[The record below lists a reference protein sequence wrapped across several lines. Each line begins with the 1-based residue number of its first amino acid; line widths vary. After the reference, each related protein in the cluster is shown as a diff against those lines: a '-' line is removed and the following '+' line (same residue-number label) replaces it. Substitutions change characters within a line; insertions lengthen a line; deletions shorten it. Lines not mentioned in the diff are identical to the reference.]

1 MLQSEA
7 KTEKPWPLVTR
18 RTGNKIEIVKD
29 VVMPDQ
35 PIPNLPTDL
44 AETYRRVWS
53 HPAYRNYAP
62 GERSVDGMI
71 AELSPRVGASFI
83 DFGCGTG
90 RPAQE
95 LAKRGYRVLAVDFA
109 DNCLDNMVD
118 VPFLVA
124 DLTKLPGLSAQ
135 FGYCTD
141 VMEHIEPERVGD
153 VLAGIARCVRGAVY
167 FAISTVDDA
176 FGPALEG
183 KQLHLTVRKATWW
196 TEKMAAY
203 WPIIDIVAT
212 SDIEC
217 HIVARKYPKGFL
229 ENAEG
234 LVNTACNTSV
244 DIILDHV
251 KTNAHRADVKWLCEC
266 EAHDRHAVLVGGGPS
281 LKNHLAEIKR
291 RQDDPNSKQ
300 DIVALNGAAKFLL
313 QNGITPDYLLMVDPR
328 ERNLDFVRTL
338 QRPRAFLIA
347 AQCHP
352 KVFDHLAG
360 EDVMTFL
367 MYLPEIDARKNE
379 LLPKGTRC
387 TPVIGPTS
395 AGLTAMSVMVAAGYR
410 SLHLYGYD
418 SSDEESAAHAY
429 LQELSSAESKRL
441 AVNRLGKT
449 YSCSYAMYEQAT
461 TFPEFARMI
470 ADFGAT
476 ITVHGS
482 GLLPDIA
489 REMAANQGE

>member
-1 MLQSEA
+1 MLDVL
-7 KTEKPWPLVTR
+7 KVTEHEP
-18 RTGNKIEIVKD
+18 
-29 VVMPDQ
+29 
-35 PIPNLPTDL
+35 DL
-44 AETYRRVWS
+44 AATYRRVWS
-53 HPAYRNYAP
+53 HSAYRNYAP

-71 AELSPRVGASFI
+71 ADLAPRVGASFI

-95 LAKRGYRVLAVDFA
+95 LAKRGYRVLALDFA

-118 VPFLVA
+118 VPFLLA
-124 DLTKLPGLSAQ
+124 DLTKLPPVSAQ

-167 FAISTVDDA
+167 FAISTVPDN

-183 KQLHLTVRKATWW
+183 KQLHLTIRPAVWW
-196 TEKMAAY
+196 MKMLRDY
-203 WPIIDIVAT
+203 WPIVDVVAE

-244 DIILDHV
+244 DVILGHV
-251 KTNAHRADVKWLCEC
+251 KTNAHRSDVKWLCEC

-313 QNGITPDYLLMVDPR
+313 QNDVVPDYLLMVDPR
-328 ERNLDFVRTL
+328 ERNLDFVQCVRL
-338 QRPRAFLIA
+338 GERMPVARAFLIA

-352 KVFDHLAG
+352 KVFDELAG
-360 EDVMTFL
+360 GDVMTFL
-367 MYLPEIDARKNE
+367 MYLPEIDARKHE

-387 TPVIGPTS
+387 TPVMGPTS

-418 SSDEESAAHAY
+418 SSDEEGAAHAY
-429 LQELSSAESKRL
+429 AQDLSDAESKRL
-441 AVNRLGKT
+441 AVYRLGKT
-449 YSCSYAMYEQAT
+449 YSCSYAMYEQAD

-476 ITVHGS
+476 ITVHGT

-489 REMAANQGE
+489 REMAANQQGE

>member
-1 MLQSEA
+1 MRNAAVLERTKAGAIPPS
-7 KTEKPWPLVTR
+7 PL
-18 RTGNKIEIVKD
+18 
-29 VVMPDQ
+29 
-35 PIPNLPTDL
+35 DL

-53 HPAYRNYAP
+53 HPSYRNYAP
-62 GERSVDGMI
+62 GERSIDGMI
-71 AELSPRVGASFI
+71 AELGPRLGASFI

-95 LAKRGYRVLAVDFA
+95 IARRGYHVLAVDFA

-124 DLTKLPGLSAQ
+124 DLTALPMLSAQ

-141 VMEHIEPERVGD
+141 VMEHIEPERVDD

-167 FAISTVDDA
+167 FAISTVKDS

-183 KQLHLTVRKATWW
+183 KQLHLTIERAAWW
-196 TEKMAAY
+196 KSRLHSH
-203 WPIIDIVAT
+203 WPIVDVV
-212 SDIEC
+212 SESEIEC
-217 HIVARKYPKGFL
+217 HLVARKYPKGFL

-244 DIILDHV
+244 DVILEHV
-251 KTNAHRADVKWLCEC
+251 KINAHRSDVKWLCEC

-281 LKNHLAEIKR
+281 LKNHLGEIRR
-291 RQDDPNSKQ
+291 RQEDPNSKQ
-300 DIVALNGAAKFLL
+300 DIVALNGAANFLMA
-313 QNGITPDYLLMVDPR
+313 NGIVPDYLLMVDPR
-328 ERNLDFVRTL
+328 ERNIEFLKNAA
-338 QRPRAFLIA
+338 QCHPARAFLIA

-352 KVFDHLAG
+352 DVFDRLAG
-360 EDVMTFL
+360 KDVMTFL
-367 MYLPEIDARKNE
+367 MYLPEIDVRKHE

-387 TPVIGPTS
+387 TPVVGPTS

-410 SLHLYGYD
+410 HLHLYGYD
-418 SSDEESAAHAY
+418 SSDDEGAAHAY
-429 LQELSSAESKRL
+429 AQDLSEAESKRL
-441 AVNRLGKT
+441 SVHRLGKT

-476 ITVHGS
+476 VTVHGT

-489 REMAANQGE
+489 REMAANQQGE

>member
-1 MLQSEA
+1 MMNNVALQA
-7 KTEKPWPLVTR
+7 
-18 RTGNKIEIVKD
+18 
-29 VVMPDQ
+29 PDY
-35 PIPNLPTDL
+35 IGPTDL

-62 GERSVDGMI
+62 GERNIDGMI
-71 AELSPRVGASFI
+71 AELGPRVGASFI

-141 VMEHIEPERVGD
+141 VMEHVEVWRTDD
-153 VLAGIARCVRGAVY
+153 VLSGIARCVRGAVY
-167 FAISTVDDA
+167 FAISTVKDA

-183 KQLHLTVRKATWW
+183 KQLHLTIAKASWW
-196 TEKMAAY
+196 RERMLKY
-203 WPIIDIVAT
+203 WPIVDIVAE
-212 SDIEC
+212 SEIEC
-217 HIVARKYPKGFL
+217 HLVARKYPKGFI
-229 ENAEG
+229 ENTEG
-234 LVNTACNTSV
+234 LVNTACNTPV
-244 DIILDHV
+244 DVILDHV
-251 KTNAHRADVKWLCEC
+251 KTNAHRSDVKWLCEC

-300 DIVALNGAAKFLL
+300 DIVALNGAARFLL
-313 QNGITPDYLLMVDPR
+313 DNGITPDYLLMVDPR
-328 ERNLDFVRTL
+328 EHNVEFLKGCPARS
-338 QRPRAFLIA
+338 FLIA

-352 KVFDHLAG
+352 LVFEYLALAG
-360 EDVMTFL
+360 KDVMTFL

-387 TPVIGPTS
+387 TPVVGPTS

-410 SLHLYGYD
+410 AMHLYGYD
-418 SSDEESAAHAY
+418 SSDEEGAAHAY
-429 LQELSSAESKRL
+429 AQDLSIAETKRL

-461 TFPEFARMI
+461 IFPEFARMI

-476 ITVHGS
+476 ITVHGT

-489 REMAANQGE
+489 REMAAKGE

>member
-1 MLQSEA
+1 MIGAAL
-7 KTEKPWPLVTR
+7 KPEHVATFP
-18 RTGNKIEIVKD
+18 IVKA
-29 VVMPDQ
+29 P
-35 PIPNLPTDL
+35 PSDL

-62 GERSVDGMI
+62 GERNIDGML
-71 AELSPRVGASFI
+71 AELSPRVGASFV

-95 LAKRGYRVLAVDFA
+95 LAKRGYRVLALDFA

-124 DLTKLPGLSAQ
+124 DLTKLPSLSAQ

-141 VMEHIEPERVGD
+141 VMEHIDPDYVDD
-153 VLAGIARCVRGAVY
+153 VLEGIARCVRGAVY

-217 HIVARKYPKGFL
+217 HIVARNYPKGFL

-244 DIILDHV
+244 DVILDHV

-266 EAHDRHAVLVGGGPS
+266 EAHERHAVLVGGGPS
-281 LKNHLAEIKR
+281 LKNHLAEIRR
-291 RQDDPNSKQ
+291 RQGDPDSKQ
-300 DIVALNGAAKFLL
+300 DIIALNGAAKFLL
-313 QNGITPDYLLMVDPR
+313 ANNIVPDYLLMVDPR
-328 ERNLDFVRTL
+328 ERNLEFVERYPNTL
-338 QRPRAFLIA
+338 CLPVARSHLIA

-352 KVFDHLAG
+352 KVFDALAG
-360 EDVMTFL
+360 KDVMTFL

-418 SSDEESAAHAY
+418 SSDEETAAHAY
-429 LQELSSAESKRL
+429 PQELSVAESKRL